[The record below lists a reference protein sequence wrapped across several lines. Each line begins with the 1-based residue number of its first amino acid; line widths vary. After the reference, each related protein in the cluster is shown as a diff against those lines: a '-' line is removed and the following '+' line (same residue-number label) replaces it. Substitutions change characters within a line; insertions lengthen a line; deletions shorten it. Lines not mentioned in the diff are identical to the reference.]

1 MNRCWIG
8 LAVCLLLPFEAT
20 SAEPS
25 LPPTQQVLRVDA
37 SGQWQLKIQA
47 TVFKLETKIRTV
59 TKKIPETKTVTETVD
74 GKTVEKAV
82 TQYKDVVETQ
92 QYTVC
97 VTDYQTVTKHV
108 PASMLKAHETD
119 GRAIPLDKLRSRIGA
134 ESLVVVSATD
144 AKLSEAYASLFKPG
158 TIVVTLEQVKAP
170 TTPSP
175 AATIAPPIHAEALP
189 TPAVAAP
196 RRPQLPQAPAP
207 QFVMLGRSGQDEIV
221 LSRTSESASPVTGTA
236 VFKKGT
242 FKEQAPVQMMQ
253 TVRQSETF
261 RLAAKHLHFQV
272 GESVDVPF
280 ERIKERIGRES
291 AVVYS
296 TDGDAIDPFWLQNLK
311 STSLVVTGPQLPSS
325 TQACDPAMPAAM
337 PAPVGI
343 PAPAAP
349 QDLPVPEVRPM
360 PASRPLP
367 QKAPASPTTE
377 PANAT
382 QQSAIERELIDRA
395 NIERKKVNLAPLHA
409 DRLVNLAA
417 SAHAAKMAQRA
428 TFSHELD
435 GQSVGDRLAN
445 LGFVWGKCAENIA
458 RGQKTPAEAIESW
471 MNSPGHRANL
481 LGAEYSH
488 TGVALFESS
497 EGQKY
502 WTMVLAQAR

>member
-37 SGQWQLKIQA
+37 SGQWQLQLQA
-47 TVFKLETKIRTV
+47 TVCKLETKIRTV
-59 TKKIPETKTVTETVD
+59 TKKIPETKIVTETVD
-74 GKTVEKAV
+74 GKAVEKAV
-82 TQYKDVVETQ
+82 TQYRDVVETQ
-92 QYTVC
+92 QYTVSHP
-97 VTDYQTVTKHV
+97 DYLAVTKQIT
-108 PASMLKAHETD
+108 ASMLKAYETD
-119 GRAIPLDKLRSRIGA
+119 GRSIPLDKLRSRVGTEA
-134 ESLVVVSATD
+134 LVVVSATD

-158 TIVVTLEQVKAP
+158 TIVIALEAVQSQQPPAP
-170 TTPSP
+170 VATVSP
-175 AATIAPPIHAEALP
+175 AAPVVTPE
-189 TPAVAAP
+189 TPAVVAP
-196 RRPQLPQAPAP
+196 QPRIPRSPAP
-207 QFVMLGRSGQDEIV
+207 QFVILGRSGVDDIV
-221 LSRTSESASPVTGTA
+221 VRRTSESTSPVTGIA

-242 FKEQAPVQMMQ
+242 VKEQAPVQMMQ
-253 TVRQSETF
+253 TVRQSESF

-280 ERIKERIGRES
+280 ERIKERIARES

-296 TDGDAIDPFWLQNLK
+296 TNGDAIDPFWLQNLK
-311 STSLVVTGPQLPSS
+311 STSLVVTGPQLPAS
-325 TQACDPAMPAAM
+325 TPTCGPAIPAAM

-349 QDLPVPEVRPM
+349 QDLPVPAVRPM

-367 QKAPASPTTE
+367 QKAPASPKAE
-377 PANAT
+377 PADAT

-395 NIERKKVNLAPLHA
+395 NIERKKVNLTPLHA

-417 SAHAAKMAQRA
+417 SAHAANMAQRA
-428 TFSHELD
+428 TLSHELD

-445 LGFVWGKCAENIA
+445 LGFGWIKCGENIA
-458 RGQKTPAEAIESW
+458 HGQETPTAAIESW
-471 MNSPGHRANL
+471 MNSPGHRVNL
-481 LGAEYSH
+481 LGEKYTH
-488 TGVALFESS
+488 IGVACSHAPD
-497 EGQKY
+497 GQKY